1 MQVQGAASAQI
12 AKGGA
17 ATIVKAF
24 ALDWCCCCKITL
36 SILHFYFSHCYYYL
50 LRESLGHGFFHRKID
65 LIAYTRARISQTV
78 YANPLSAATTMLRTE
93 GMASF
98 YTGLGIVLAA
108 AAPAQ
113 VSNLL
118 YTREN

>member
-1 MQVQGAASAQI
+1 MVSFTAYERI
-12 AKGGA
+12 
-17 ATIVKAF
+17 I
-24 ALDWCCCCKITL
+24 DN
-36 SILHFYFSHCYYYL
+36 
-50 LRESLGHGFFHRKID
+50 KID
-65 LIAYTRARISQTV
+65 LTTYTRARISQTV

-113 VSNLL
+113 VSNLS